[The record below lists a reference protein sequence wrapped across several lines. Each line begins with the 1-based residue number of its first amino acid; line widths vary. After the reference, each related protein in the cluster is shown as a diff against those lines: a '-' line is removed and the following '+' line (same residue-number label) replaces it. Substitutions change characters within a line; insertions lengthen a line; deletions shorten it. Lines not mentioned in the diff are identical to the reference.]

1 MPAAV
6 STARAV
12 FVAGVLALCG
22 LATPGA
28 GRADDALEARYR
40 MALHQAVQSQWR
52 KPDIAGDVRCR
63 VLVRQLPG
71 GDVVSV
77 EPVLE
82 CGFDAS
88 ARQSLLEAVYRA
100 SPLPY
105 AGFERVFERQL
116 VITFTSGAP

>member
-1 MPAAV
+1 MPSPV
-6 STARAV
+6 STARAAFAV
-12 FVAGVLALCG
+12 SVLAVCG
-22 LATPGA
+22 LTTPVA
-28 GRADDALEARYR
+28 GRADDGLEARYR

-52 KPDIAGDVRCR
+52 KPDIVGDVRCR

-77 EPVLE
+77 EPVRE
-82 CGFDAS
+82 CGFDAK

-105 AGFERVFERQL
+105 SGFERVFERQL